1 MKDIQKTFRFANY
14 GEYIDNVST
23 LREILQTAF
32 VDDNAPFM
40 LAVDEA
46 VCNTAKHTAKE
57 QDGIVVE
64 ILLTTNSVT
73 VTVKAKTCAFDALE
87 YREKLLKIVRDPK
100 FSFMDWGDFVDETET
115 GMGIWYMLT
124 GVDYL
129 VIDRNGDEVSLSA
142 KTPHK
147 VNDKPETQMGKLIPR
162 FLVRDKGVIS

>member
-87 YREKLLKIVRDPK
+87 Y
-100 FSFMDWGDFVDETET
+100 
-115 GMGIWYMLT
+115 
-124 GVDYL
+124 
-129 VIDRNGDEVSLSA
+129 
-142 KTPHK
+142 
-147 VNDKPETQMGKLIPR
+147 
-162 FLVRDKGVIS
+162 